1 LKNIYPNAGQGTQT
15 RTKLLKVAVT
25 SKQVVGVKN
34 IKKHSLS
41 ISLVKSPPPVPL
53 SKKNKKIKYK
63 PLKGR

>member
-1 LKNIYPNAGQGTQT
+1 
-15 RTKLLKVAVT
+15 
-25 SKQVVGVKN
+25 VVGVKN

-41 ISLVKSPPPVPL
+41 ISLVESPPSVPL